1 MTPIFSLS
9 WLMKMAVV
17 PERESEPESLR
28 NAWLISLA

>member
-17 PERESEPESLR
+17 PERLSDPESFLK
-28 NAWLISLA
+28 AWLMSLA